1 MSLFNLIWIAIFL
14 YFGYNLTFV
23 GFEGIDFNHWDEIVG
38 ILMLVCAAAGL
49 FCVIKRAIDTI
60 LGVITRFKERTAY
73 RAAKKKLK
81 AQAEHAEKAPDRF
94 YEDFRADIV
103 SPAASEPPKS
113 AEPAPEEEVKVEVPV
128 SAPVSEPVKEAAE
141 DTVQESL
148 RKLREQYELDD
159 I

>member
-23 GFEGIDFNHWDEIVG
+23 GFEGIDFKSWDEVVG

-60 LGVITRFKERTAY
+60 LGVTSRFKERTSY

-81 AQAEHAEKAPDRF
+81 AQAENAQKAPDRF
-94 YEDFRADIV
+94 YEDFRADII
-103 SPAASEPPKS
+103 SPVH
-113 AEPAPEEEVKVEVPV
+113 EEVPPAQEEKVSVGAAV
-128 SAPVSEPVKEAAE
+128 SANEEHTPE
-141 DTVQESL
+141 DPVQESL
-148 RKLREQYELDD
+148 RKLREQYEIDD